1 VRLALAFVLLAAA
14 ASSACGNVISRNY
27 EYEEEVFLGL
37 DGSATVYVNA
47 SVPAL
52 VSLRG
57 VALPLDPRARLDRQ
71 VVRELYESPVS
82 HVASVTTSRREGR
95 RYVHVR
101 LTVPDVR
108 GLAEAPLFKWS
119 AYKYG
124 EQDGHFEY
132 SQLMGAAAGQPVGNV
147 GWDGSELIAVRLH
160 LPSRITFHNSPS
172 RKIERGNIVVWEQP
186 LAERLKGAP
195 LEIIAR
201 METQSILF
209 RTLALFGAMGVL
221 VVLTFIAAIW
231 YVKSRKPLSP

>member
-1 VRLALAFVLLAAA
+1 
-14 ASSACGNVISRNY
+14 
-27 EYEEEVFLGL
+27 
-37 DGSATVYVNA
+37 
-47 SVPAL
+47 
-52 VSLRG
+52 
-57 VALPLDPRARLDRQ
+57 
-71 VVRELYESPVS
+71 
-82 HVASVTTSRREGR
+82 
-95 RYVHVR
+95 VR

-108 GLAEAPLFKWS
+108 RLAEAPLFKWS
-119 AYKYG
+119 AYTYG

-132 SQLMGAAAGQPVGNV
+132 SQLMGPAAGQPVGNV

>member
-1 VRLALAFVLLAAA
+1 MRLAFVFVLIAVLA
-14 ASSACGNVISRNY
+14 SVACSNVVGRKY

-57 VALPLDPRARLDRQ
+57 MKLPIDPRARLDRQ
-71 VVRELYESPVS
+71 VVRALYETPAS

-95 RYVHVR
+95 RYVHLRISVADIRR
-101 LTVPDVR
+101 L
-108 GLAEAPLFKWS
+108 GEAAPFAWS
-119 AYKYG
+119 EYRFLEG
-124 EQDGHFEY
+124 DGQFEF
-132 SQLMGAAAGQPVGNV
+132 SQTIGAAAGQDVGNV
-147 GWDGSELIAVRLH
+147 GWDGGELVAVRVH
-160 LPSRITFHNSPS
+160 LPSKITFHNSPS
-172 RKIERGNIVVWEQP
+172 RKVERGNIVVWEQP
-186 LAERLKGAP
+186 LAVRLKGPP
-195 LEIIAR
+195 LEVQAR

-231 YVKSRKPLSP
+231 YVKSRKP